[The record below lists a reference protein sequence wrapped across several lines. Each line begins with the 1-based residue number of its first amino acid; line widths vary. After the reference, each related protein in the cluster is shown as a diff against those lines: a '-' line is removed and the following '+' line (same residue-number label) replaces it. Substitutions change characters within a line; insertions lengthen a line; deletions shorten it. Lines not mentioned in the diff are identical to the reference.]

1 MRERHK
7 QRKTPQLTR
16 YQTDTDT
23 KGEGH
28 VQG

>member
-1 MRERHK
+1 MRERHE
-7 QRKTPQLTR
+7 QRETPQLTR